1 MCPQINKT
9 TSRASRSETLTDVN
23 KIKLDLGDHKLSG
36 DLLDAACLLCE
47 LPAPLGQLE
56 SPASLLEYFSPQ
68 ASAPITRSEQVRVAI
83 RDLLRAGGFR
93 PSGRNKPASEY
104 LIKAVEK
111 GFLSPTQGINAVVDA
126 CNVVSLHS
134 GLPMSVVDLAKTSGE
149 LSIGVA
155 PEGTSYPFNPSG
167 QTIDISGL
175 LALRDEAG
183 WCANAVK
190 DAQRTKTDDETT
202 TTLTVIWGTCA
213 LPERTD
219 LAMSWYKVLLEEM
232 LGVTTRLVSLA

>member
-1 MCPQINKT
+1 MNKPDT
-9 TSRASRSETLTDVN
+9 
-23 KIKLDLGDHKLSG
+23 IKLDFEPGELSG
-36 DLLDAACLLCE
+36 DLLDAACLFCE
-47 LPAPLGQLE
+47 LPSPLGHMESPTSLLDYFSMQADAPLG
-56 SPASLLEYFSPQ
+56 
-68 ASAPITRSEQVRVAI
+68 RSEQVRAAV

-111 GFLSPTQGINAVVDA
+111 GFFSPGNGINPVVDA
-126 CNVVSLHS
+126 CNVVSFHS
-134 GLPMSVVDLAKTSGE
+134 GLPMSVVDLDKTDGS

-155 PEGTSYPFNPSG
+155 PEGASYPFNPSG

-175 LALRDEAG
+175 LAMRDELG

-190 DAQRTKTDDETT
+190 DAQRTKTDDATI

-219 LAMSWYKVLLEEM
+219 LALSWYKGVLEEM
-232 LGVTTRLVSLA
+232 LGASTRLIPLV